1 MSKKSKKKKSKNRS
15 IKTGLIILWGL
26 FIIAM
31 MAMFTAVYA
40 ISKGW
45 LGNLPAI
52 TELENP
58 VNKFASKVYTH
69 DNKLMGTWSYASANR
84 FIVPYDS
91 LPEVLIQ
98 ALVDTEDE
106 RFFEHSGIDMRA
118 LGRVVVK
125 RGFMGEESAGGGS
138 TITQQLAKQLYSGV
152 TAETTLT
159 DRMMQKPVEWYIATM
174 LERYYT
180 KEEILTMY
188 LNYFDF
194 LHNAVGIKNASRT
207 YFGKDPID
215 LTLPEAA
222 TLVGMCKNP
231 SYYNPQINKERM
243 TERRNVVLEKMHEL
257 GHISDEEL
265 EEAKN
270 TPLDTSKF
278 NVARQDDGFAP
289 YFKEHIRIIMM
300 AKKPEKSDY
309 ASWQYQKF
317 ADDSVAWE
325 TDPLYG
331 WCNKHTKKDGTNYN
345 IYTDGLRIY
354 TTLDSRMQEYAEA
367 AAYQHVAKSLQ
378 PRFEAEKRGSKNA
391 PYTGISSER
400 VEKILWRYYRQTG
413 QYAQLVKD
421 GVDEDSIKKIYYT
434 PVTTKLFSY
443 GGEITKELSPRDSIL
458 YYKKF
463 LRTAMM
469 AMEPATGAV
478 RAYVPGLD
486 FKHFQYDNCLGGGR
500 RQVGSTIKPYLYALA
515 MMNGLTP
522 CDKAPNKRISY
533 GGWAPRNGSHA
544 MYGAMVTLKWGLSQS
559 NNWIAAWVMSQMNPY
574 QFVGMLRQ
582 CGINTRSIEP
592 SMPLCLGPCDISV
605 GEMVSGYTIFPNYG
619 LRAAPLLVER
629 IEDSDGNVID
639 TFTPRLNEVLS
650 KDAAYK
656 MIIMLRG
663 VVREGTATRIGRHYG
678 IRADMGGKTGTTNS
692 NADGWFMGFT
702 PKLVVG
708 CWVGGEDMDVHFT
721 SMSNGQ
727 GAAAALPI
735 YGLFMKKVYADEVLH
750 NRYGI
755 STGDKFDI
763 PESFDMCLSELTGLD
778 TPEGGD
784 VIIDSEDDTKRPGRN
799 IKNGTT
805 FHSSSGSNVARR
817 SKRKTDSGS
826 NSGDKKA
833 TPKNENTEGERKPDN
848 SGGNSGNSHNN
859 SGNNNNNNNPAPQQN
874 NTPKPVAPPPPPPV
888 EGTIDHSFD

>member
-1 MSKKSKKKKSKNRS
+1 MAKKNKKRKSNNRS

-91 LPEVLIQ
+91 LPEVLVQ

-106 RFFEHSGIDMRA
+106 RFFDHSGIDMRA
-118 LGRVVVK
+118 LGRVLVK

-152 TAETTLT
+152 TAETTIT

-243 TERRNVVLEKMHEL
+243 VERRNVVLDKMFEL
-257 GHISDEEL
+257 GHISEQEL

-270 TPLDTSKF
+270 SPLDTSKF
-278 NVARQDDGFAP
+278 NVTRQDDGFAP

-309 ASWQYQKF
+309 AAWQYQKY

-354 TTLDSRMQEYAEA
+354 TTLDSRMQEHAEA
-367 AAYQHVAKSLQ
+367 AAYQHVAKTLQ

-391 PYTGISSER
+391 PYTGISSTR
-400 VEKILWRYYRQTG
+400 VESILWRYYRQTD
-413 QYAQLVKD
+413 QYAQLVKA

-522 CDKAPNKRISY
+522 CDKAPNKRINY
-533 GGWAPRNGSHA
+533 GGWAPRNGSRA

-559 NNWIAAWVMSQMNPY
+559 NNWIAAWVMSQMNPH
-574 QFVGMLRQ
+574 QFIGMLRQ

-592 SMPLCLGPCDISV
+592 NMTLCLGPCDISV
-605 GEMVSGYTIFPNYG
+605 GEMVSGYSIFPNYG

-663 VVREGTATRIGRHYG
+663 VVREGTATRIGRVYG

-755 STGDKFDI
+755 STADKFDI
-763 PESFDMCLSELTGLD
+763 PENFDMCLSELTGLD
-778 TPEGGD
+778 IPEGGD
-784 VIIDSEDDTKRPGRN
+784 VIIDEEDDTNRPGRF
-799 IKNGTT
+799 IKNGTK
-805 FHSSSGSNVARR
+805 FHSSSGSNVVRR
-817 SKRKTDSGS
+817 RKKNTDTGS
-826 NSGDKKA
+826 NSAAKTTDSNNA
-833 TPKNENTEGERKPDN
+833 NSQGERKQDN
-848 SGGNSGNSHNN
+848 NSGNS
-859 SGNNNNNNNPAPQQN
+859 GTTNNNNNAAPQQN
-874 NTPKPVAPPPPPPV
+874 NTPKPVAPPPPPPPPV

>member
-1 MSKKSKKKKSKNRS
+1 MAKNKAKKNNSNRS
-15 IKTGLIILWGL
+15 IKTGLIILWGTFSVIML
-26 FIIAM
+26 TM
-31 MAMFTAVYA
+31 VGAVYA

-45 LGNLPAI
+45 LGNLPEI

-58 VNKFASKVYTH
+58 VNKFASRVYTH

-91 LPEVLIQ
+91 LPEVLVQ

-118 LGRVVVK
+118 LGRVLVK
-125 RGFMGEESAGGGS
+125 RGFMGDESAGGGS

-152 TAETTLT
+152 TAETTIS
-159 DRMMQKPVEWYIATM
+159 DRMLQKPVEWYISAM

-231 SYYNPQINKERM
+231 SLYNPQIDKDRM
-243 TERRNVVLEKMHEL
+243 TERRNVVLEKMYEL
-257 GHISDEEL
+257 GHISENEYI
-265 EEAKN
+265 EAKH
-270 TPLDTSKF
+270 TPLDTSRFK
-278 NVARQDDGFAP
+278 VTKHDDGFAP
-289 YFKEHIRIIMM
+289 YFKEHLRIIMM
-300 AKKPEKSDY
+300 AKKPEKSNY
-309 ASWQYQKF
+309 ADWQYQKY
-317 ADDSVAWE
+317 ADDSLAWE

-345 IYTDGLRIY
+345 IYTDGLRVY
-354 TTLDSRMQEYAEA
+354 TTLDSRMQEHAEA
-367 AAYQHVAKSLQ
+367 AAYQHVANYLQ
-378 PRFEAEKRGSKNA
+378 PRFESEKRGSKNA

-400 VEKILWRYYRQTG
+400 VESILWRYFRQTDH
-413 QYAQLVKD
+413 YNQLVKN
-421 GVDEDSIKKIYYT
+421 GVSEDSIRKIYIT
-434 PVTTKLFSY
+434 PVPTQLFSY
-443 GGEITKELSPRDSIL
+443 NGDILKEISPRDSIL

-469 AMEPATGAV
+469 AMEPSTGAV

-486 FKHFQYDNCLGGGR
+486 FRHFQYDNCLGGGR
-500 RQVGSTIKPYLYALA
+500 RQVGSTIKPYLYSLA

-522 CDKAPNKRISY
+522 CDKAPNKRVSY
-533 GGWAPRNGSHA
+533 GGWAPRNGSRA
-544 MYGAMVTLKWGLSQS
+544 MYGGMVTLKWGLSQS
-559 NNWIAAWVMSQMNPY
+559 NNWIAAWVMSQLNPH
-574 QFVGMLRQ
+574 QFIGMLRQ
-582 CGINTRSIEP
+582 VGINTRSIEP
-592 SMPLCLGPCDISV
+592 NMALCLGPCDISV
-605 GEMVSGYTIFPNYG
+605 GEMVSGYTMFPNYG

-629 IEDSDGNVID
+629 IEDSDGNIID

-650 KDAAYK
+650 EDAAYK
-656 MIIMLRG
+656 MIVMLRG
-663 VVREGTATRIGRHYG
+663 VVREGTATRIGRVYG
-678 IRADMGGKTGTTNS
+678 IKADMGGKTGTTNS

-721 SMSNGQ
+721 SMANGQ

-735 YGLFMKKVYADEVLH
+735 YGLFMKKVYGDDVLH
-750 NRYGI
+750 KRYGI
-755 STGDKFDI
+755 DQTNKFEI
-763 PESFDMCLSELTGLD
+763 PEDFDMCESELTGLEI
-778 TPEGGD
+778 PEGGD
-784 VIIDSEDDTKRPGRN
+784 DIDPTDVNAGANGRN
-799 IKNGTT
+799 LRNGTT
-805 FHSSSGSNVARR
+805 YHSASGSNVIRRAR
-817 SKRKTDSGS
+817 KI
-826 NSGDKKA
+826 NA
-833 TPKNENTEGERKPDN
+833 TPTNPINGNAQSGNENNGSDN
-848 SGGNSGNSHNN
+848 NGT
-859 SGNNNNNNNPAPQQN
+859 PAKSE
-874 NTPKPVAPPPPPPV
+874 TPKPVAAPPTKE
-888 EGTIDHSFD
+888 EGKFDNSFE

>member
-1 MSKKSKKKKSKNRS
+1 MAKKTTKKKNKKRS
-15 IKTGLIILWGL
+15 IKVGLIIVWGL
-26 FIIAM
+26 FSIAM
-31 MAMFTAVYA
+31 LSMVGAVYA

-45 LGNLPAI
+45 LGNLPEI

-58 VNKFASKVYTH
+58 VNKFASKIYTH

-91 LPEVLIQ
+91 LPEVLVQ
-98 ALVDTEDE
+98 ALIDTEDE

-118 LGRVVVK
+118 LGRVLVK

-152 TAETTLT
+152 TKETTIT

-207 YFGKDPID
+207 YFAKDPID

-243 TERRNVVLEKMHEL
+243 TERRNVVLEKMNEL

-265 EEAKN
+265 AEAKN

-278 NVARQDDGFAP
+278 NVAKQDDGFAP

-309 ASWQYQKF
+309 ATWQYQKY
-317 ADDSVAWE
+317 ADDSLAWE

-354 TTLDSRMQEYAEA
+354 TTLDSRMQEHAEA
-367 AAYQHVAKSLQ
+367 AAYQHVAKTLQ

-400 VEKILWRYYRQTG
+400 VESILWRYYRQTD
-413 QYAQLVKD
+413 QYAQLVKN
-421 GVDEDSIKKIYYT
+421 GVDEDSIKKVYVT
-434 PVTTKLFSY
+434 PVPTSLFSY
-443 GGEITKELSPRDSIL
+443 GGDIVKEISPRDSIL

-469 AMEPATGAV
+469 AMEPSTGAV

-500 RQVGSTIKPYLYALA
+500 RQVGSTIKPYLYSLA

-522 CDKAPNKRISY
+522 CDKAPNKRINY

-544 MYGAMVTLKWGLSQS
+544 MYGAMVTLRWGLQQS

-582 CGINTRSIEP
+582 CGINTQSIEP
-592 SMPLCLGPCDISV
+592 NMTLCLGPCDISV

-663 VVREGTATRIGRHYG
+663 VVQGGTATRVRRMG
-678 IRADMGGKTGTTNS
+678 ISADTGGKTGTTNS

-735 YGLFMKKVYADEVLH
+735 YGLFMKKVYADEVLN

-755 STGDKFDI
+755 NQSNKFEV
-763 PESFDMCLSELTGLD
+763 PETFDPCVSELTGLEI
-778 TPEGGD
+778 PEGGD
-784 VIIDSEDDTKRPGRN
+784 PEAEIEDDTKRPGTN
-799 IKNGTT
+799 IRNGTT
-805 FHSSSGSNVARR
+805 FHTSSGSNVAKKAR
-817 SKRKTDSGS
+817 RKTEVSG
-826 NSGDKKA
+826 GGTKPA
-833 TPKNENTEGERKPDN
+833 PKREN
-848 SGGNSGNSHNN
+848 SGGGRPSESNDGGG
-859 SGNNNNNNNPAPQQN
+859 GNNNNNSAPAP
-874 NTPKPVAPPPPPPV
+874 TAPKPVAPPPPEQ
-888 EGTIDHSFD
+888 EGKIDNTFD

>member
-1 MSKKSKKKKSKNRS
+1 MAKNKKKQKKRS
-15 IKTGLIILWGL
+15 IKVGLIIVWGL
-26 FIIAM
+26 FLIIM
-31 MAMFTAVYA
+31 LSMVGAVYA

-45 LGNLPAI
+45 LGNIPAI

-84 FIVPYDS
+84 FVVPYDS
-91 LPEVLIQ
+91 IPPMLIR
-98 ALVDTEDE
+98 ALVDNEDE

-118 LGRVVVK
+118 LGRVLVK

-138 TITQQLAKQLYSGV
+138 TITQQLAKQLYSKV
-152 TAETTLT
+152 TAETTISQ
-159 DRMMQKPVEWYIATM
+159 RMMQKPVEWYIATM

-207 YFGKDPID
+207 YFGKDPMD
-215 LTLPEAA
+215 LSLSECA

-231 SYYNPQINKERM
+231 SFYNPMINKERM
-243 TERRNVVLEKMHEL
+243 RERRNVVLEKMYEL
-257 GHISDEEL
+257 GDITQEQL
-265 EEAKN
+265 VEAQN
-270 TPLDTSKF
+270 SPLDTSKF
-278 NVARQDDGFAP
+278 NVTRHDDGFAP

-300 AKKPEKSDY
+300 ATKPEKSQY
-309 ASWQYQKF
+309 ASWQYQKY
-317 ADDSVAWE
+317 ADDSLAWE
-325 TDPLYG
+325 TNPLYG

-345 IYTDGLRIY
+345 IYTDGLKIY

-367 AAYQHVAKSLQ
+367 AAFQHVAKTLQ
-378 PRFEAEKRGSKNA
+378 PRFEAEKRGSRNA
-391 PYTGISSER
+391 PYTGISKER
-400 VEKILWRYYRQTG
+400 VEAILWRYYKQTE
-413 QYAQLVKD
+413 QYHQLVKD
-421 GVDEDSIKKIYYT
+421 GATEEEIKKVYVT
-434 PVTTKLFSY
+434 PVPMKLFTY
-443 GGEITKELSPRDSIL
+443 GANINSSSEITKELSPRDSIL

-469 AMEPATGAV
+469 AMDPATGAV

-486 FKHFQYDNCLGGGR
+486 FRHFRYDNCLGGGR
-500 RQVGSTIKPYLYALA
+500 RQVGSTIKPYLYSLA

-522 CDKAPNKRISY
+522 CDKAPNKRINY
-533 GGWAPRNGSHA
+533 GGWSPRNGSKA

-574 QFVGMLRQ
+574 QFIEMLHQ
-582 CGINTRSIEP
+582 LGINTRSIEP
-592 SMPLCLGPCDISV
+592 NMTLCLGPCDISV
-605 GEMVSGYTIFPNYG
+605 GEMVSAYTVFPNYG

-639 TFTPRLNEVLS
+639 TFTPRFNEVLS
-650 KDAAYK
+650 QDAAYK
-656 MIIMLRG
+656 MIIMLRA
-663 VVREGTATRIGRHYG
+663 VVSEGTATRIRRVYG

-702 PKLVVG
+702 PKIVVG

-735 YGLFMKKVYADEVLH
+735 YGLFMKKVYADEVL
-750 NRYGI
+750 NKRYGI
-755 STGDKFDI
+755 SQSDKFEI
-763 PESFDMCLSELTGLD
+763 PEDFDMCESELTGLD
-778 TPEGGD
+778 IPEGGD
-784 VIIDSEDDTKRPGRN
+784 EIEETDDGQNKKRS

-805 FHSSSGSNVARR
+805 FHSASGSNIVRR
-817 SKRKTDSGS
+817 AKKKERTESSSPKREDADKPAEREGGHSGHS
-826 NSGDKKA
+826 TS
-833 TPKNENTEGERKPDN
+833 
-848 SGGNSGNSHNN
+848 
-859 SGNNNNNNNPAPQQN
+859 APQQKEN
-874 NTPKPVAPPPPPPV
+874 VQPVAPPPPTN
-888 EGTIDHSFD
+888 EGHIDNTFE